1 MPSYTGGAFG
11 VAMVAIMEADCAAK
25 HGEHAAGVNEVG
37 AKINESIVRYGGRD
51 REEIFGA
58 HADAGSGLHQRC
70 RTRKGH
76 PVHTRKGACRCPC
89 CLQPR
94 MNSYIAFAAH
104 GCGTAHREISAWRK
118 LAARARG
125 A

>member
-76 PVHTRKGACRCPC
+76 PVTHKKG
-89 CLQPR
+89 CLQVPLLPAAA
-94 MNSYIAFAAH
+94 YIAFAAH